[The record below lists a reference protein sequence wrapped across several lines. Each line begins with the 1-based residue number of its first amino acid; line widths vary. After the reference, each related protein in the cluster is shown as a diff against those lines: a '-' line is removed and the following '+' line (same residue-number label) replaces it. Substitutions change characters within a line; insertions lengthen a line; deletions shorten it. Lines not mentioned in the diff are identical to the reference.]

1 MGYGGRAPRKEIEVV
16 IDQEGRELALM
27 AEPYGWTLVDKTYEW
42 AITCRWTARQD
53 GKTAWMVCMA
63 EVDGE
68 VRVEQGLDPSEEAG
82 PKMRSAARRFTNHW
96 IKPITS
102 LVLPDWAG

>member
-1 MGYGGRAPRKEIEVV
+1 MVSVVSGDGSTDMVQWGMGDAPPERK
-16 IDQEGRELALM
+16 
-27 AEPYGWTLVDKTYEW
+27 
-42 AITCRWTARQD
+42 D

-102 LVLPDWAG
+102 LVLPDWAGCTPMIQASAPLQKGASHGNT